1 MKIPVWLVVLGAS
14 SFMLAGCTIAP
25 SWESELNT
33 ALRESDGT
41 IALSSLSAID
51 GSSFLVVCPYESV
64 GSISDRLGFRWAGA
78 PDYSDRDDRQTI
90 AIVGDEEITSHVEI
104 ARDEVDFC
112 SDTEWKVLP
121 LDTSLTVTRSAD
133 AILVRPPS

>member
-1 MKIPVWLVVLGAS
+1 MKIPPWVVVIAAS
-14 SFMLAGCTIAP
+14 SLLLAGCTTAP
-25 SWESELNT
+25 SWQSELNT

-41 IALSSLSAID
+41 VALSSLSEIE
-51 GSSFLVVCPYESV
+51 GSTFLVVCPYESV
-64 GSISDRLGFRWAGA
+64 GSISDRLGFTWAGA
-78 PDYSDRDDRQTI
+78 PDYSNRDDRQTV
-90 AIVGDEEITSHVEI
+90 AVVGDGEVTSHAEI
-104 ARDEVDFC
+104 PRDEVDFC